1 MTARPLHAVSC
12 WERMARHATV
22 VLVIWIAVLCRAGHA
37 IAAAPATRPLLLAH
51 TMPWFEAPPASPHW
65 GWHWT
70 MNHFDPEREKDGRR
84 EVASHFYPLIG
95 PYDSGDPWILECQLL
110 TMKLAGID
118 GVIVDWY
125 GLTDHRDY
133 AILHRNTTRLLEQA
147 ERLNMKFVVCYE
159 DQTIPALVEAGRLPA
174 SERAAHAAAEIA
186 WLGKYW
192 FHSPSYVRLDDRPVL
207 LSFGHAG
214 LTDDEWSECLRRA
227 GVAVAYFSQHERR
240 TAAIGGFDW
249 PVPKDALASF
259 QRFHT
264 AMKSWQYAIP
274 VVYPRF
280 VDIYQQA
287 GVGESYG
294 LLEDDGGRSFRRM
307 LELAIEA
314 RPPMIQLATWNDW
327 GEGTAIEPSREFGY
341 RDLETIHRA
350 VGAPTPARGDETRS
364 LRLPLRL
371 LQARRDEAADPGK
384 LDAIAIQLAT
394 GSVIEAAVAL
404 DQIVPAGNLPAGDRS
419 AASSAS
425 AGGD

>member
-1 MTARPLHAVSC
+1 MNAKPVHTFSTLETMV
-12 WERMARHATV
+12 RHAPV
-22 VLVIWIAVLCRAGHA
+22 VLLIWIGVLCRAGHA
-37 IAAAPATRPLLLAH
+37 DAAAPARHPLLLAH
-51 TMPWFEAPPASPHW
+51 MMPWFEARPTSPHW

-70 MNHFDPEREKDGRR
+70 MNHFDPDREKDGRR
-84 EVASHFYPLIG
+84 EIASHFYPLIG
-95 PYDSGDPWILECQLL
+95 PYDSGDPWVIEYQLL
-110 TMKLAGID
+110 TMKRAGID

-147 ERLNMKFVVCYE
+147 ERLNMKFLVCYE
-159 DQTIPALVEAGRLPA
+159 DQTIPALVEAGRLAA
-174 SERAAHAAAEIA
+174 SERAAHAATEIA

-192 FHSPSYVRLDDRPVL
+192 FHSPSYVRLNDKPVL

-214 LTDDEWSECLRRA
+214 LTDEEWSVCLRQA

-259 QRFHT
+259 RRFHA

-280 VDIYQQA
+280 VDIYRQA

-294 LLEDDGGRSFRRM
+294 HLEDDEGRSFRRM
-307 LELAIEA
+307 LERAIEA

-327 GEGTAIEPSREFGY
+327 GEGTVIEPSREFGY
-341 RDLETIHRA
+341 RDLEAIHRMVA
-350 VGAPTPARGDETRS
+350 RPTPARVGEALY

-371 LQARRDEAADPGK
+371 LQARRDQAADPGI
-384 LDAIAIQLAT
+384 LDAVAMQIAT
-394 GSVIEAAVAL
+394 GSVTEAAGKL
-404 DQIVPAGNLPAGDRS
+404 DQMVPVGSPPDGDRS
-419 AASSAS
+419 AAASAS
-425 AGGD
+425 VGGD